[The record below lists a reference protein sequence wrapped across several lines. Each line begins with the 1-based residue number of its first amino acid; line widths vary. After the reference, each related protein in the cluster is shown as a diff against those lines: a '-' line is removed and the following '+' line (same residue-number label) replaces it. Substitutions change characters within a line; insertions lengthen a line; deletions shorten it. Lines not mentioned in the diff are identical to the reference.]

1 MSATDVLAPGR
12 RRMAAVPPSGGN
24 AASAVRITGG
34 EVLAPDGFARR
45 DLCLADGAIV
55 ADAPGAAE
63 IDARGLLVL
72 PGIVDVHGD
81 AFERQLMPR
90 PGVGFDAG
98 LALLETDRQ
107 MVANG
112 ITTAY
117 HGLTVSWEPG
127 LRSLDAARAFVAS
140 LRAVR
145 PRLSAETLLHI
156 RWETFAAEAMEDVA
170 GWLQDEAH
178 AILAFN
184 DHLTPLIDGGF
195 MARKIDKA
203 ATRAGL
209 GTDAYR
215 ALADGLWARRAA
227 VEDDVL
233 AMARR
238 ALAAG
243 AVLLAHDETSPA
255 MRARYRALGACA
267 CEFPMTPDTAR
278 DARAAGEHVVLGA
291 PNVLRGG
298 SHNGAIAAAE
308 AVLADECTVL
318 ASDYYH
324 PAPLL
329 APFVLARR
337 HGVPL
342 ERAWALVSEHPAEM
356 AGLADRGRLEP
367 GRRADVIL
375 VDPAGDWPEVRGVW
389 VAGRPVLR
397 RG

>member
-1 MSATDVLAPGR
+1 MSPTDALPLDRAS
-12 RRMAAVPPSGGN
+12 AAGAARPP
-24 AASAVRITGG
+24 AASVRIAGG
-34 EVLAPDGFARR
+34 EVLGPQGFARR
-45 DLCLADGAIV
+45 DLCLADGIIAEDASD
-55 ADAPGAAE
+55 ADTFDAA
-63 IDARGLLVL
+63 GLMVL
-72 PGIVDVHGD
+72 PGIVDLHGD
-81 AFERQLMPR
+81 AFERQIMPR
-90 PGVGFDAG
+90 PGVGFDAR

-107 MVANG
+107 LVANG

-127 LRSLDAARAFVAS
+127 LRSLDAARAFVAA

-145 PRLSAETLLHI
+145 PRLAVETLLHI

-170 GWLQDEAH
+170 GWLNEEAH

-184 DHLTPLIDGGF
+184 DHLTSMIDGGF
-195 MARKIDKA
+195 TARRIAKGA
-203 ATRAGL
+203 ARSGMMP
-209 GTDAYR
+209 DEYR
-215 ALADGLWARRAA
+215 ALADRLWARRAA
-227 VEDDVL
+227 VEDDV
-233 AMARR
+233 AVMARR

-267 CEFPMTPDTAR
+267 SEFPMTPDTAR
-278 DARAAGEHVVLGA
+278 NARAAGEHVVLGA

-298 SHNGAIAAAE
+298 SHNGAIGAAG
-308 AVLADECTVL
+308 AVLAAECTVL
-318 ASDYYH
+318 ASDYYY
-324 PAPLL
+324 PAPLQ

-337 HGVPL
+337 HGVAF
-342 ERAWALVSEHPAEM
+342 EYAWALVSAHPAEV